1 MRGAAMLAAV
11 PQARHSA
18 EPPRRRSLSRNNP
31 GPRYNSGHFSKSR
44 LSSPSPNN
52 RSLRLNR
59 NHSINSPS
67 LGLLQGS
74 GSNTTRGW

>member
-1 MRGAAMLAAV
+1 MQGVAMLAAV
-11 PQARHSA
+11 AQARHSA

-44 LSSPSPNN
+44 LSSPNS
-52 RSLRLNR
+52 SLRLNR

>member
-18 EPPRRRSLSRNNP
+18 EPPRHHSLSRNNP

-44 LSSPSPNN
+44 LSSPNS
-52 RSLRLNR
+52 SLRLNR

>member
-1 MRGAAMLAAV
+1 MQGAAMLAAV

-18 EPPRRRSLSRNNP
+18 EPPRRHCLSRNNP
-31 GPRYNSGHFSKSR
+31 NRHCNSGRFSKDR
-44 LSSPSPNN
+44 LNSSPSRPN
-52 RSLRLNR
+52 SSLNR
-59 NHSINSPS
+59 NNHSINSPS

>member
-1 MRGAAMLAAV
+1 MQGAAMLAAV

-18 EPPRRRSLSRNNP
+18 EPPRRHSLSRNNP

-44 LSSPSPNN
+44 LSSPNS
-52 RSLRLNR
+52 SLRLNR